1 MSFLSL
7 FFHISHYFAEIG
19 SFRQKTIRKSNAKSQ
34 SLCHGEKTDRLAKTG
49 RLNFHTKQPSEEKVS
64 KWKLLAV
71 FSFFLTLNKLSSNGA
86 GDEIRT
92 HDIYLGKVTLYP

>member
-34 SLCHGEKTDRLAKTG
+34 RLSHSEKTDRFAK
-49 RLNFHTKQPSEEKVS
+49 
-64 KWKLLAV
+64 
-71 FSFFLTLNKLSSNGA
+71 A
-86 GDEIRT
+86 GDGIRA
-92 HDIYLGKVTLYP
+92 Y